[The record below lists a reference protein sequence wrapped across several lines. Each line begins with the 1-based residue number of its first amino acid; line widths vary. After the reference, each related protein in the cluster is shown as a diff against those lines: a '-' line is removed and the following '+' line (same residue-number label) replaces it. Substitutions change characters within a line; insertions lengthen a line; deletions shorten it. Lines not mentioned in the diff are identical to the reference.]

1 MKFLFDLFP
10 VILFFAAYKFFDIWI
25 ATGAAIAAA
34 LLQVGWLL
42 ARGRKVDLMMWI
54 SLGIIVVAGGAT
66 LLLHDERFI
75 KWKPTLLYGFMAGG
89 LATAQFVFRKN
100 PMKRLMGS
108 QIALPDAVWLKLTFG
123 WMGFFI
129 LMAVLNLIVA
139 FNFPTDVWVNFKLFG
154 GMGLLLL
161 FVIAQSLWM
170 AKYLPDT
177 EEQPKE

>member
-10 VILFFAAYKFFDIWI
+10 VILFFAAYKFFDIWT